1 MPVGNSPHARLTPSP
16 VSHESSPMRTA
27 SVLFTS
33 STILPATI
41 LLLVFAAALISQG
54 VAGAGDPTVLVSS
67 FTAAPEGGI
76 HSFRLNLT
84 TGQLTPGPR
93 STPIANPFFF
103 DVSPDHRRLYSIH
116 AETFGGQAPES
127 VAAFELSLA
136 PELLKPINRETT
148 RGTASCFVEVDRT
161 GQALLVANYSSGD
174 VISYRIEADGRLSTP
189 VSFIRHSGRSIN
201 SSRQNEPHAHC
212 FVISPNNRYAYAA
225 DLGTDQVVCYQ
236 LDPATAQLTPATQPF
251 VRLPPGS
258 GPRHLIFHPLQ
269 PRMYVINELLN
280 SITAFDWTPDSGM
293 LIERA
298 TASTL
303 PADFTG
309 ESFCADL
316 RITPNGRFLYGTNR
330 GHDSLAMFRIHD
342 NGQLTRIGIIPS
354 GGQGPQ
360 NLAITA
366 DGGLL
371 LCANM
376 PGNSLNIFRIHPD
389 SGLLEPVGEPVS
401 IKMPSC
407 IRILP

>member
-1 MPVGNSPHARLTPSP
+1 
-16 VSHESSPMRTA
+16 MRTA
-27 SVLFTS
+27 SALS
-33 STILPATI
+33 PSATILPAAT
-41 LLLVFAAALISQG
+41 LLLVMAAALISPRA
-54 VAGAGDPTVLVSS
+54 AGAGDAAVLVSS

-76 HSFRLNLT
+76 HSFRLNLS

-93 STPIANPFFF
+93 SAPIPNPFFF
-103 DVSPDHRRLYSIH
+103 DVSPDRRRLYSIH

-127 VAAFELSLA
+127 VAAFELSPA
-136 PELLKPINRETT
+136 PELLKAINRETT

-161 GQALLVANYSSGD
+161 GKALLVANYSSGD
-174 VISYRIEADGRLSTP
+174 VISYRIESDGRLSAP
-189 VSFIRHSGRSIN
+189 VSFIRHGGRSIN
-201 SSRQNEPHAHC
+201 TSRQNEPHAHC
-212 FVISPNNRYAYAA
+212 FVISPDNRFAYAA
-225 DLGTDQVVCYQ
+225 DLGTDQVICYQ
-236 LDPATAQLTPATQPF
+236 FDSATAQLTPAAQPF

-280 SITAFDWTPDSGM
+280 SITAFDWNPNSGM

-298 TASTL
+298 TESTL
-303 PADFTG
+303 PADVKV
-309 ESFCADL
+309 ESWCADL

-330 GHDSLAMFRIHD
+330 GHDSLAMFRID
-342 NGQLTRIGIIPS
+342 ENGQLTRIGIIPS

-376 PGNSLNIFRIHPD
+376 PGNNLSIFRIHPD
-389 SGLLEPVGEPVS
+389 SGLLEPVGEPVPVR
-401 IKMPSC
+401 MPSC

>member
-1 MPVGNSPHARLTPSP
+1 
-16 VSHESSPMRTA
+16 MRTA
-27 SVLFTS
+27 SVLPPS
-33 STILPATI
+33 ATIVPATT
-41 LLLVFAAALISQG
+41 LLLVMAAALMTPRVS
-54 VAGAGDPTVLVSS
+54 AAGDPIVLVSS
-67 FTAAPEGGI
+67 FTAVPEGGI
-76 HSFRLNLT
+76 HSFRLNLS

-93 STPIANPFFF
+93 SAPIPNPFFF
-103 DVSPDHRRLYSIH
+103 DVSPDRRRLYSIH

-127 VAAFELSLA
+127 VAAFELSPA
-136 PELLKPINRETT
+136 DELLKPINRETT

-161 GQALLVANYSSGD
+161 GKALLVANYSSGD
-174 VISYRIEADGRLSTP
+174 VISYRIESDGRLSAP
-189 VSFIRHSGRSIN
+189 VSFIRHSGRSVN
-201 SSRQNEPHAHC
+201 TSRQNEPHAHC
-212 FVISPNNRYAYAA
+212 FVISPNNRFAYAA
-225 DLGTDQVVCYQ
+225 DLGTDQLVCYR
-236 LDPATAQLTPATQPF
+236 LDSATALLTPATQPF
-251 VRLPPGS
+251 VRLPPGA

-280 SITAFDWTPDSGM
+280 SITAFDWIADSGV

-298 TASTL
+298 TESTL
-303 PADFTG
+303 PADFQG
-309 ESFCADL
+309 ESWCADL

-330 GHDSLAMFRIHD
+330 GHDSLAMFRID
-342 NGQLTRIGIIPS
+342 DDGRLTRIGIIPS
-354 GGQGPQ
+354 GGKGPQ

-376 PGNSLNIFRIHPD
+376 PGNNLNIFRIHPD